1 METYIDELIRDGYL
15 KTPAIIHA
23 FRTVSRADF
32 LPEAEKDSANLNIPL
47 PIGYGQTNS
56 QPLTVAFMLELLQPK
71 PGDRVLDVGAGSG
84 WTAALLAA
92 IVGSRGRVRAV
103 ERIPQL
109 YRFAEENLK
118 KYHFSNLMLV
128 RGDATEPDPEMP
140 EYDVIHIAAAAPEVP
155 STLRRQCSTS
165 CSTPP
170 PPWGEKHRPWFFSR
184 ARMKKSISNVV
195 FQDFL
200 LSPYSKGESH
210 EGGHSRRRRGNAAVA
225 AFASVPAKTIFVA
238 AR

>member
-1 METYIDELIRDGYL
+1 MKLVDKLIEEEWL
-15 KTPAIIHA
+15 KSPEIIGA
-23 FRTVSRADF
+23 FRKIKREDF
-32 LPEAEKDSANLNIPL
+32 ILEDKREIAELNEAL
-47 PIGYGQTNS
+47 PIGFGQTIS

-140 EYDVIHIAAAAPEVP
+140 
-155 STLRRQCSTS
+155 
-165 CSTPP
+165 
-170 PPWGEKHRPWFFSR
+170 
-184 ARMKKSISNVV
+184 
-195 FQDFL
+195 
-200 LSPYSKGESH
+200 
-210 EGGHSRRRRGNAAVA
+210 
-225 AFASVPAKTIFVA
+225 
-238 AR
+238 